1 MSTSAELEKLLPNTE
16 GFPVGSG
23 VNIIRGKIL
32 TKTTS
37 WLKAVV
43 LVETG
48 GKKQIRLYG
57 WQKDKEGNYKVR
69 QKFNIS
75 KGYSISL
82 ARILKAFAL
91 EAAVSDDEEDDS

>member
-1 MSTSAELEKLLPNTE
+1 MSSSVDLEKLLPDTE
-16 GFPVGSG
+16 GFPVGTG
-23 VNIIRGKIL
+23 IKIIRGKVL
-32 TKTTS
+32 AKTST
-37 WLKAVV
+37 WLKAVT

-48 GKKQIRLYG
+48 GKRQIRLYG

-75 KGYSISL
+75 RGYSSSL

-91 EAAVSDDEEDDS
+91 EMATKDE